1 MLPNYRNTPMLDM
14 IFENRNKQ
22 YGAYAL
28 RNEYDVRIR
37 RALFLTFT
45 LLSMVAFGKYY
56 SDRMNSNGLH
66 TTNQDVIID
75 LADLDIPKDELK
87 IEKPKPQ
94 IPQQQPPQAQAVS
107 AVRDVEMRVVDNAN
121 TIDSFLPNADWHD
134 LEAGL
139 ANNANGNTIGVT
151 DGRGTEAT
159 FTAAIPEKIIEPSF
173 VTISEIMPEFPGG
186 QDALMRY
193 LGEHTNYPYSERDL
207 GIEGKAYVR
216 FIVNTD
222 GTLSDI
228 SVIKKDSP
236 GFGKEGARVVASMPK
251 FKPGMQQGKAVRV
264 QMVLPFQFKLK
275 D

>member
-45 LLSMVAFGKYY
+45 LLSMVALGKYY

-66 TTNQDVIID
+66 TTNKDVIID

-87 IEKPKPQ
+87 IEKPKPE

-107 AVRDVEMRVVDNAN
+107 AMRDVEMRVVDNAN
-121 TIDSFLPNADWHD
+121 TVDSFLPNADRHD

-139 ANNANGNTIGVT
+139 ANNANGNAIGVT

>member
-45 LLSMVAFGKYY
+45 LLSMVALGKYY
-56 SDRMNSNGLH
+56 SDKMNSNGLH

-75 LADLDIPKDELK
+75 LADLDMPKDELK
-87 IEKPKPQ
+87 IEKPKPE
-94 IPQQQPPQAQAVS
+94 IPEQQPPQAQAVS
-107 AVRDVEMRVVDNAN
+107 AMRDVEMRVVDNAN
-121 TIDSFLPNADWHD
+121 TVDSFLPNADRHD

-159 FTAAIPEKIIEPSF
+159 FTVAEPTPEIETPR
-173 VTISEIMPEFPGG
+173 TIVELMPEFPGG
-186 QDALMRY
+186 EKALMRF
-193 LGEHTNYPYSERDL
+193 LSENTNYPNNERDL
-207 GIEGKAYVR
+207 GIEGKAYVQ
-216 FIVNTD
+216 FVVNKD
-222 GTLSDI
+222 GSVGDI
-228 SVIKKDSP
+228 KVVRKDSP
-236 GFGKEGARVVASMPK
+236 GFGKEGMRVVASMPK

-264 QMVLPFQFKLK
+264 QMVLPFQFKLN